1 LNDVAFVDKLRY
13 NRLSVSQV
21 VDADLD
27 VLFASLVREF
37 LILLAILFV
46 VFLTLAKSF
55 KMIFLLLNLL

>member
-13 NRLSVSQV
+13 DRLSVSQV

>member
-1 LNDVAFVDKLRY
+1 VDKLRY
-13 NRLSVSQV
+13 DRLSVSQV